1 MKIWSLIKK
10 FNFWQLFKVAGLVF
24 VKPQYILPTLRATKK
39 TLVICDSLYGK
50 SHHKNGKANAF
61 RHAIWNVLICKN
73 VFKISKDEI
82 KAITWS
88 DKVTTLHE
96 KLAPNEDVPKAMDLH
111 NNQLGR
117 RYFKELK
124 CASEYEVIAFIE
136 EKLQQAKLVIGIEEI
151 ASFSEDLVYLSE

>member
-1 MKIWSLIKK
+1 MFKK
-10 FNFWQLFKVAGLVF
+10 
-24 VKPQYILPTLRATKK
+24 PRYIFPTLRATKR

-61 RHAIWNVLICKN
+61 RHAIWNVLICQK
-73 VFKISKDEI
+73 VFDISKDEI

-96 KLAPNEDVPKAMDLH
+96 KLAPNEDIPKAMDLH

-117 RYFKELK
+117 EYFKELK
-124 CASEYEVIAFIE
+124 DVIEPEVIAFIE
-136 EKLQQAKLVIGIEEI
+136 DKVTQAKLVIKIEDTVR
-151 ASFSEDLVYLSE
+151 FSNDLVYLLE